1 MPKDCISYQNSRFVT
16 PIIKDY
22 LEQKENV
29 QPLYNRFPSIDNFEA
44 QIIEKGLNYNH
55 QNRAILYDTILRQ
68 YDNIQASDATL
79 KNIELLK
86 NNSSFTITTGHQLN
100 LFTGPLYFLYKIIT
114 ALNLCKELKEKYSE
128 KDFVPIYWMATEDH
142 DFDEINYFNFKGKK
156 FVWEREHAGP
166 VGQLSTDGLAQFLKI
181 YAADL
186 GQGKRADEL
195 IKLFQDSYLKH
206 DNLTNAT
213 RHLANALFGDYGL
226 VILDADDAKLK
237 QQFVPYLKNE
247 LVHQIAHTEVT
258 KTIEKLSPY
267 DIQVN
272 PRAINL
278 FYIAENLRE
287 RIILEDGIYT
297 VHNTDLRFTE
307 DEILSL
313 LNKSPECFSP
323 NVVLRPLYQE
333 VILPNLCYIGG
344 GGEIAYWLELKSYF
358 EEENITFPILLHRNS
373 ALLVSKK
380 QLEKAAKLQVILPD
394 FFLSAEELV
403 NQQIARK
410 SEFNLDFTDLKT
422 VLNAQFASL
431 NTIATKTD
439 SSFEG
444 AVAAQQKKQIK
455 GLENLEKKL
464 RRAEKKKHADWLH
477 RIENLQMEL
486 FPNGGLQERY
496 SNFSEFYL
504 ESNNELVSE
513 LVSQLNPFD
522 QNLDIITI

>member
-29 QPLYNRFPSIDNFEA
+29 QPFYNRFPTIKNFEA
-44 QIIEKGLNYNH
+44 QIVEKGLNYNH
-55 QNRAILYDTILRQ
+55 QNRAVLPDTILKQ
-68 YDNIQASDATL
+68 YQNVPSSDATL
-79 KNIELLK
+79 QNIELLK
-86 NNSSFTITTGHQLN
+86 NNTSFTITTGHQLN

-114 ALNLCKELKEKYSE
+114 ALNLCKELKSKYSD
-128 KDFVPIYWMATEDH
+128 KYFVPIYWMATEDH

-156 FVWEREHAGP
+156 FVWEREHSGP
-166 VGQLSTDGLAQFLKI
+166 VGQLSTDGLDQFLKV

-195 IKLFQDSYLKH
+195 VKLFQESYLQH
-206 DNLTNAT
+206 DNLANAT
-213 RHLANALFGDYGL
+213 RHLANALFDDYGL
-226 VILDADDAKLK
+226 VILDADDAQLK
-237 QQFVPYLKNE
+237 QMFVPYLKNE
-247 LVHQIAHTEVT
+247 LLRQTAHAEVT
-258 KTIEKLSPY
+258 KTIENFSSY

-278 FYIAENLRE
+278 FYIGENLRE

-297 VHNTDLRFTE
+297 VHNTELSFTE
-307 DEILSL
+307 AEILSL
-313 LNKSPECFSP
+313 LDKSPERFSP

-358 EEENITFPILLHRNS
+358 DSENITFPILLHRNS
-373 ALLVSKK
+373 ALLVTKK
-380 QLEKAAKLQVILPD
+380 QSEKAAKLQVSWPD
-394 FFLSAEELV
+394 FFLSSEELA
-403 NQQIARK
+403 NQQIARQ
-410 SEFNLDFTDLKT
+410 SEFNLDFTDLKA
-422 VLNAQFASL
+422 VLKAQFESL
-431 NTIATKTD
+431 STIATKTD
-439 SSFEG
+439 QSFEG
-444 AVAAQQKKQIK
+444 AVAAQEKKQIK

-477 RIENLQMEL
+477 RIESLQMEL

-504 ESNNELVSE
+504 QSGDGLISE
-513 LVSQLNPFD
+513 LVEQLHPFD
-522 QNLDIITI
+522 QHLDIITI